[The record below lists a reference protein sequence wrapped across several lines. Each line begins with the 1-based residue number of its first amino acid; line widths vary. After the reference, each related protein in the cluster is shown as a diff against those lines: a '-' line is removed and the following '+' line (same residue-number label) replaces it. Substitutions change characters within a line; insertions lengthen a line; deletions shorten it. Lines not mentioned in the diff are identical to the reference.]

1 VRVISSRQSLVPLVE
16 LNTGILMPQLGLGV
30 FEMDDAQIQ
39 EALLTAF
46 ELGYRSIDTA
56 AVYQNEEAVG
66 KAIRASGLDR
76 SELFVT
82 TKLWG
87 TDHAADRSGPALDAS
102 LGRLGLEYVDLY
114 LIHWP
119 ESERGQ
125 YVEAWDGLERLR
137 DAGKT
142 RAIGVCNFLPSHL
155 AELAALGY
163 STPAVNQVELHPL
176 HQQELTRAYD
186 DAAGIITESWAPLAR
201 GRILESET
209 ILGIAQE
216 LGVTPGQV
224 TIRWHL
230 QSGLV
235 VIPKSQSPARLAENI
250 DVFDFELTAD
260 QMAAIATLDEGYLTD
275 PSLLRFQ

>member
-1 VRVISSRQSLVPLVE
+1 MTTTSLVPDVE
-16 LNTGILMPQLGLGV
+16 LNNGVRMPQLGLGV

-39 EALLTAF
+39 TAILTAF
-46 ELGYRSIDTA
+46 DLGYRSIDTA

-76 SELFVT
+76 SEIFVT

-87 TDHAADRSGPALDAS
+87 TDHARDRSGPALDAS
-102 LGRLGLEYVDLY
+102 LARLGLDYVDLY

-125 YVEAWDGLERLR
+125 YVEAWDGLERLLEAER
-137 DAGKT
+137 T

-155 AELAALGY
+155 GELAALGY
-163 STPAVNQVELHPL
+163 STPAVNQIELHPM
-176 HQQELTRAYD
+176 HQQQHTRGYD

-209 ILGIAQE
+209 IVGIARE

-235 VIPKSQSPARLAENI
+235 VIPKSQSPARLAENF
-250 DVFDFELTAD
+250 DVFGFALSED
-260 QMAAIATLDEGYLTD
+260 QMSAIAGLDEGYLTD